1 MHNPILAQHRLI
13 RAWRVPYARNELSRF
28 PRVGPVAANA
38 ASPTATRILRASSSD
53 SNALERARVRSP
65 PRVNS
70 NSLRFNG
77 ILKTFPRARALR
89 SDSRVKKP
97 IDFIDFIE
105 FVFISRWLFEIENRG
120 ETLNVNSSLMELVEA
135 NSSLSNRLYTNI
147 CFWLHWFFRVSVL
160 FCCFVDVVKEIKR
173 KRRRR
178 RNGALTGVRKI
189 GARERREEFLSRQ
202 R

>member
-1 MHNPILAQHRLI
+1 MRGTSCRGSPELGQWRRTPPLQPPHVSFALRVAIATPWNAHVFALLLAWI
-13 RAWRVPYARNELSRF
+13 RQLQ
-28 PRVGPVAANA
+28 
-38 ASPTATRILRASSSD
+38 
-53 SNALERARVRSP
+53 
-65 PRVNS
+65 
-70 NSLRFNG
+70 RFNG

-147 CFWLHWFFRVSVL
+147 CFWLYWFFRVSVL